1 MYGCYCSPQTIF
13 NMTSHT
19 KVSLDT
25 FVCTFASEYNTKF
38 FGKIHRGFGIAFS
51 QLENMFYN

>member
-1 MYGCYCSPQTIF
+1 
-13 NMTSHT
+13 MTSHK